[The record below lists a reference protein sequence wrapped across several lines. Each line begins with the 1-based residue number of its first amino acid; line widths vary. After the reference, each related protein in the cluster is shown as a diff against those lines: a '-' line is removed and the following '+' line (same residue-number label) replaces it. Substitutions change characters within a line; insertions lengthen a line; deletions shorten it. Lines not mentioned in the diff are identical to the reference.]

1 MKFLL
6 FLLMTFVPPIFIYL
20 MVMFATWGE
29 YWNPGSWDV
38 STRGLSA
45 VIFTGWMFTI
55 FMAMIN
61 TH

>member
-1 MKFLL
+1 
-6 FLLMTFVPPIFIYL
+6 MTFVPPIFIYL